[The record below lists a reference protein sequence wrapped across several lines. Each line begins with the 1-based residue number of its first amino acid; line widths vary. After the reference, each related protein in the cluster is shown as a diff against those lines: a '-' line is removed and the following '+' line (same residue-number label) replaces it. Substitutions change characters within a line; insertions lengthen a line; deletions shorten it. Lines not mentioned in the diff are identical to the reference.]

1 MRIGIEA
8 QRIFRKK
15 KHGMDF
21 VALELI
27 RHLQE
32 TDLENEYFVFVQPDE
47 DNTVLQET
55 ANFRIIPLR
64 RSPYPVWEQILLPA
78 AVRRYGIEL
87 LHCTSNTA
95 PVRPGVPTVITLH
108 DIIYLEKIHFKSG
121 TWYQRLGNLYRRW
134 NVPLTARRASLLF
147 TVSRY
152 EQQRIMD
159 HFGMG
164 EEKVRV
170 VYNGVR
176 PHFRPVPYE
185 EADAIRRQ
193 YGLPERYVL
202 FLGNTDPKK
211 NLRGVMAAMSN
222 LWKRGLMDFDLVMP
236 DFGRE
241 ALQRI
246 LAELEAPEL
255 MGRIYLTG
263 YVPNADLPALY
274 SRAVLFLYPSLRE
287 SFGLPILEAMAC
299 ACPVITSDTSSMP
312 EVAGTA
318 ALLVDP
324 SDPARISEAVSRI
337 TGDVQLR
344 ERLIRD
350 GLDRAPLFSYA
361 RAAESVRSYYLSA
374 GQNSG
379 S

>member
-1 MRIGIEA
+1 M
-8 QRIFRKK
+8 
-15 KHGMDF
+15 
-21 VALELI
+21 ALELI

-32 TDLENEYFVFVQPDE
+32 TDLQNEYVVFVQPDE
-47 DNTVLQET
+47 DSGVLQET
-55 ANFRIIPLR
+55 PNFRIITLG
-64 RSPYPVWEQILLPA
+64 RSPYPVWEQVLLPA
-78 AVRRYGIEL
+78 AVKRYGIEL

-95 PVRPGVPTVITLH
+95 PIRPGVPTVITLH
-108 DIIYLEKIHFKSG
+108 DIIYLEKIHLKSG

-152 EQQRIMD
+152 EQQRIMN
-159 HFGMG
+159 HFGMD
-164 EEKVRV
+164 EDKVRV

-176 PHFRPVPYE
+176 PHFRPIPYA
-185 EADAIRRQ
+185 EADAVRRQ

-211 NLRGVMAAMSN
+211 NLRGVMAAMKE
-222 LWKRGLMDFDLVMP
+222 LWKQGQMDFDLVMP
-236 DFGRE
+236 DFGKE
-241 ALQRI
+241 ALLRI
-246 LAELEAPEL
+246 LSELEAPEL
-255 MGRIYLTG
+255 MERIYLTG

-324 SDPARISEAVSRI
+324 FDPMRISEAVTRI
-337 TGDVQLR
+337 TGDKQLR
-344 ERLIRD
+344 EQLIRD
-350 GLDRAPLFSYA
+350 GLARAPLFSYA
-361 RAAESVRSYYLSA
+361 SAAESVRAYYLSI
-374 GQNSG
+374 GQKTG